1 VNPTYSSYERRLSGL
16 VRTGLGD
23 SLKGNLVGLEKES
36 LRVSLNGTIADTPHP
51 TAFGSAL
58 THPYI
63 TTDFSEALLELV
75 TPPSE
80 RREEALRFLRDLHVF
95 VHRHLDDELLWATSM
110 PCVLEGARSIP
121 IAEYGSSNAA
131 QMKTV
136 YRRGLGNRYG
146 RVMQVIAGV
155 HYNFSFAD
163 AFWPPYQELEQDR
176 KQLRHFRSES
186 YMGLTRNL
194 QRYGWL
200 IPYLFGA
207 SPAVCKSFLQG
218 RSTDLEELD
227 RVTYFYPYGT
237 SLRLGDIGYQNRQ
250 TEGTGMKAVYDSLD
264 AYIRSLTWAIE
275 TPCPDYEK
283 IGIKVGDRY
292 EQLNAN
298 VLQIE
303 NEYYSTVRPKQIP
316 GWLEKP
322 TRALRRRG
330 IRYIEVR
337 SLDVNAFHPVGIA
350 EEQLRFME
358 VFMLFCLLAES
369 PRIDGRERRAIDR
382 NQLAAAHR
390 GRDPALELERDGGG
404 IRLKAW
410 GSELIDAMGP
420 AAELLDG
427 HGGGPSALSLGQQQE
442 KVRDA
447 ELTPSARMLAEMRS
461 RGESFY
467 QFARAVSEEHRD
479 YFRRLELSAAAEA
492 ELERLALES
501 RQRQRE
507 IEAMDNLSFDE
518 FLARYFAQREIV
530 TQEPVMDARRH

>member
-1 VNPTYSSYERRLSGL
+1 MNPPYSTYERRLSGL
-16 VRTGLGD
+16 VRTGLGE

-36 LRVSLNGTIADTPHP
+36 LRVSPNGTIADTPHP
-51 TAFGSAL
+51 SALGSAL

-63 TTDFSEALLELV
+63 TTDFSEALLELI
-75 TPPSE
+75 TPPNE
-80 RREEALRFLRDLHVF
+80 HREEALRFLTDLHVF

-121 IAEYGSSNAA
+121 IARYGSSNAA

-155 HYNFSFAD
+155 HYNFSFAG
-163 AFWPPYQELEQDR
+163 AFWPPYQELEQEDGH
-176 KQLRHFRSES
+176 LGHFRSHA
-186 YMGLTRNL
+186 YMGLIRNL

-218 RSTDLEELD
+218 RPTDLEELD
-227 RVTYFYPYGT
+227 RFTYFYPHGT

-275 TPCPDYEK
+275 TPCPDYEEMGVK
-283 IGIKVGDRY
+283 MGDRY

-337 SLDVNAFHPVGIA
+337 SLDVDAFHPLGVA

-369 PRIDGRERRAIDR
+369 PRIDGRERGAIDR

-390 GRDPALELERDGGG
+390 GREPALELERDGGG

-410 GSELIDAMGP
+410 ASELIDAMGP

-427 HGGGPSALSLGQQQE
+427 YGGGPSSVSLGQQQE

-467 QFARAVSEEHRD
+467 QFARAVSEEHRG

-501 RQRQRE
+501 HQRQGQ
-507 IEAMDNLSFDE
+507 IEAADNLTFDE
-518 FLARYFAQREIV
+518 FLARYFAQREIA
-530 TQEPVMDARRH
+530 TEEPVTDARRE